1 MKHRNV
7 CDAGKHEI
15 VSSFSVNFCQ
25 RCELDSSYCSKCL
38 ITELLDVVY
47 SWQSAKVIGKQD
59 VKDEF
64 SDKELLSTNDAV
76 GQEVAKEI
84 LLIKELYLASYSAN
98 KEDFISMF
106 GESRGED
113 LFSKFSKNF
122 NLFSLFCL
130 EMTNEEIEVSLRY
143 LHSKKE

>member
-84 LLIKELYLASYSAN
+84 LLIKELYLASGSVD
-98 KEDFISMF
+98 KKSFISMF
-106 GESRGED
+106 GETRGEY
-113 LFSKFSKNF
+113 LFSKFSRNF
-122 NLFSLFCL
+122 NILSLFCL
-130 EMTNEEIEVSLRY
+130 EMSNKENEEY
-143 LHSKKE
+143 LKYIHGRMQ